1 MHSSNLPLT
10 AVIMAGGKGERFWPK
25 SRVRCPKQFLSL
37 TGDGETMLQKTF
49 KRVSRLV
56 PPEQV
61 YVVTNGEYMELVKS
75 QLPEVPEG
83 NLLREPAARNTAPC
97 IALAAAVI
105 AKRCGDAL
113 MLVLPADHLVRHE
126 PICADVLG
134 RAAAAAA
141 EKEFGKVDILVNCAG
156 SAKNA
161 GVLNMTDEEWDF
173 TIATDLTSVFKMT
186 RAFANIMKKN
196 NYGRIINIASMYGLV
211 GNTALDTV
219 AYHSSK
225 GGVVNFTRAVAAE
238 LAKYNITCNAIC
250 PGYFDTELTHD
261 TLITEDFT
269 NYMKATVPLGR
280 YGHEGELNAA
290 AIFLASKEA
299 SYVTGVI
306 LPVDG
311 GYTCV

>member
-1 MHSSNLPLT
+1 MFNLKGRV
-10 AVIMAGGKGERFWPK
+10 AVITGASSGLGKQMAKGFADAGADLVILARRIERLEEL
-25 SRVRCPKQFLSL
+25 KQEL
-37 TGDGETMLQKTF
+37 EQK
-49 KRVSRLV
+49 
-56 PPEQV
+56 
-61 YVVTNGEYMELVKS
+61 GVK
-75 QLPEVPEG
+75 
-83 NLLREPAARNTAPC
+83 
-97 IALAAAVI
+97 
-105 AKRCGDAL
+105 
-113 MLVLPADHLVRHE
+113 VLP
-126 PICADVLG
+126 IKCDVTSTEDIDN
-134 RAAAAAA
+134 AAKLS
-141 EKEFGKVDILVNCAG
+141 EETFGKVDILVNCAG

-173 TIATDLTSVFKMT
+173 TIATDQTSVFKMT

-261 TLITEDFT
+261 TLITDEFT
-269 NYMKATVPLGR
+269 QYMKATVPLGR
-280 YGHEGELNAA
+280 YGHEGELNAG
-290 AIFLASKEA
+290 AIFLASDEA

-306 LPVDG
+306 LPIDG